1 MMNPPLAIVAAI
13 ALPLLGAPLIA
24 LLGSRPN
31 LREAATLVTGGI
43 LFLVVLSLAP
53 EILAGARPEIQ
64 LLDILPGLTLTRL
77 WPFRRPLDNP
87 TLRVDPTY
95 RV

>member
-31 LREAATLVTGGI
+31 LREAATLA
-43 LFLVVLSLAP
+43 LV
-53 EILAGARPEIQ
+53 Q
-64 LLDILPGLTLTRL
+64 
-77 WPFRRPLDNP
+77 
-87 TLRVDPTY
+87 
-95 RV
+95 